1 MKVSDFVFRFNSG
14 GWSGND
20 AICRVRTFVGQNN
33 DIVAVLTDLGD
44 KNPSSSV
51 TNSVETIRKNL
62 VDKGFIQNATQV
74 VEHYDKD
81 FIEGGSFD
89 LVSFDNSNNPSWE
102 SIGFDKVCDL
112 LITDK
117 SEFSTP
123 SLEIPRIYDEVE
135 RIRHDIDPYLDEP
148 YSESYDVINRRE
160 DIINQGLPEGTLQ
173 NTIAK
178 GATET
183 ELQKLIKSD
192 LSIIGDFYSH
202 PSEEY
207 ICFSE
212 FPLDGG
218 FVDFAMFSGRSRMDV
233 TLIEVKG
240 ADYNLINGNH
250 YEDFSAKTNQAV
262 QQIRKRLGYITRNY
276 EEFRRF
282 VHETRE
288 YVESGKEKFNS
299 FVGPKGNLGVDPNKD
314 INLHTVVVGGR
325 SKDDLNES
333 RLRHEYERGTSPSIK
348 VESWD
353 SWIRKSRR
361 K

>member
-20 AICRVRTFVGQNN
+20 AICRVRTFVGKNN
-33 DIVAVLTDLGD
+33 EVIAVLTDLGD

-51 TNSVETIRKNL
+51 TNSVETIRRGL
-62 VDKGFIQNATQV
+62 ISKGYIQEKTLV
-74 VEHYDKD
+74 VEHYDKEYID
-81 FIEGGSFD
+81 GGSFD
-89 LVSFDNSNNPSWE
+89 LVSFDKSNNPSWK
-102 SIGFDKVCDL
+102 SKSFDNVCDL
-112 LITDK
+112 LVVDK
-117 SEFSTP
+117 SEFSIP

-135 RIRHDIDPYLDEP
+135 KIRHDINPYLDEP
-148 YSESYDVINRRE
+148 YSEPYDVINRRE
-160 DIINQGLPEGTLQ
+160 DIINQGLPEGDLKAA
-173 NTIAK
+173 IEK
-178 GATET
+178 GSIET
-183 ELQKLIKSD
+183 DLQKLIKSD

-218 FVDFAMFSGRSRMDV
+218 FVDFVMFSGRSRMDV

-240 ADYNLINGNH
+240 ANYNLINGNH

-276 EEFRRF
+276 EEFRQF

-288 YVESGKEKFNS
+288 HVESGKEKFNS
-299 FVGPKGNLGVDPNKD
+299 FVGPKGKLGVDPNKD
-314 INLHTVVVGGR
+314 INLHTVVIGGR

-333 RLRHEYERGTSPSIK
+333 KLRHEYEWGNSPSIK
-348 VESWD
+348 IESWD
-353 SWIRKSRR
+353 SWIKKSRR